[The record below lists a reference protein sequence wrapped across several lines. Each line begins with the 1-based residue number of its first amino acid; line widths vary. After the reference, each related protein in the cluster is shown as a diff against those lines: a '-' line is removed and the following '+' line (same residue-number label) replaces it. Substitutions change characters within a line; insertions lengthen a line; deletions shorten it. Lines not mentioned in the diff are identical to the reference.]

1 MNTQRISALVKKE
14 LLRIIREPAN
24 LFLVFLFPVVLTLAF
39 GAAFGAI
46 GSSEETKYIIGVV
59 NLDLTPWSQAF
70 IGNISELGVL
80 IPQEYEDNVSA
91 YIDLQEGEIS
101 GVLGIPSSFGESIQS
116 FYSNPIDP
124 EAWNIST
131 LVLAVDQ
138 GSLIAG
144 SLVPPLIQ
152 QALIV
157 TMYGEQA
164 LNQPSPIRVGDPALV
179 EASKLTQFDYMV
191 PGLFS
196 YSAIFLSMIVA
207 QSFTQEREE
216 GILRR
221 IAVTPTTSGDIFTS
235 QITSN
240 LMVGVIQ
247 VLVVYIASSLM
258 GFKAQGGVMGVLVAM
273 ITVLALV
280 ICNVGFGL
288 ITATVARSSGAATGI
303 SFIMILPQMFLGTF
317 VPAPESVARFV
328 PTYYV
333 SQSLTSIFL
342 RGADPFSPT
351 ILTNIGIVITYSL
364 VVIVLGIA
372 LYSRFGKR

>member
-14 LLRIIREPAN
+14 LLRIVREPAN

-46 GSSEETKYIIGVV
+46 GSSGETKYTIGIV

-70 IGNISELGVL
+70 IGNISELGII
-80 IPQEYEDNVSA
+80 IPLEYEDNVSA
-91 YIDLQEGEIS
+91 YSDLQEGEIS

-124 EAWNIST
+124 EAWNITT

-179 EASKLTQFDYMV
+179 
-191 PGLFS
+191 
-196 YSAIFLSMIVA
+196 
-207 QSFTQEREE
+207 
-216 GILRR
+216 
-221 IAVTPTTSGDIFTS
+221 
-235 QITSN
+235 
-240 LMVGVIQ
+240 
-247 VLVVYIASSLM
+247 
-258 GFKAQGGVMGVLVAM
+258 
-273 ITVLALV
+273 
-280 ICNVGFGL
+280 
-288 ITATVARSSGAATGI
+288 
-303 SFIMILPQMFLGTF
+303 
-317 VPAPESVARFV
+317 
-328 PTYYV
+328 
-333 SQSLTSIFL
+333 
-342 RGADPFSPT
+342 
-351 ILTNIGIVITYSL
+351 
-364 VVIVLGIA
+364 
-372 LYSRFGKR
+372 